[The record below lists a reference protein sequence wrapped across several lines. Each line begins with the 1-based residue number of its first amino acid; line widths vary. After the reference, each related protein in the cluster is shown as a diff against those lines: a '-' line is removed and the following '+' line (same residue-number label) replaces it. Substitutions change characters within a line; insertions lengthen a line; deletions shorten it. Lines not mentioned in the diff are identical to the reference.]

1 MFHMTNCGL
10 PNVWLQSGFK
20 TGTDKFGS
28 FYSIDDLP
36 GLYRA
41 IALALAHGSGLL
53 SADELRVIRRQLGL
67 TQAQLGAAL
76 GRTEQTVLLWER
88 SGKIPADSAQTI
100 KLMVLRKFSPRMI
113 IDEAFRHLEQRKP
126 ERIVLTRRDNQWEC
140 TLACVDP
147 ILLAT
152 RMVEWNEED
161 TSYVSVAENVP
172 SHFRS
177 PAYLVAAGLSIEGKE
192 EPLWTLQ

>member
-88 SGKIPADSAQTI
+88 SGKIPADSAQNI
-100 KLMVLRKFSPRMI
+100 KLMVLRKFSPHMI
-113 IDEAFRHLEQRKP
+113 IEEAFRHLEQRKP

-140 TLACVDP
+140 TLTCVDP

-177 PAYLVAAGLSIEGKE
+177 PAYPVAAGLSIEGKE

>member
-20 TGTDKFGS
+20 TGTDKFGN

-41 IALALAHGSGLL
+41 IALALAHGGGQL
-53 SADELRVIRRQLGL
+53 SANELLVFRRQLGL

-100 KLMVLRKFSPRMI
+100 KLMVLRKFSPHMT

-126 ERIVLTRRDNQWEC
+126 ERIVLTRRGDQWEC
-140 TLACVDP
+140 VLACLDP
-147 ILLAT
+147 VLEAT
-152 RMVEWNEED
+152 YDSEWNEADFQFEIGATWPVQKVGKYIKTHAIEIDRNED
-161 TSYVSVAENVP
+161 SQS
-172 SHFRS
+172 
-177 PAYLVAAGLSIEGKE
+177 
-192 EPLWTLQ
+192 WTIQ